1 MYVSLKQ
8 DLKRREWR
16 LNIHETQDTERVGV
30 EPGFRTD
37 FEHAQ
42 RIEGGLPLQKVYWRH
57 LPAFIR
63 YIGIFLMTVM
73 LIMLFFTIIVLLR

>member
-1 MYVSLKQ
+1 MDPWRQ

-16 LNIHETQDTERVGV
+16 LNIHETQDRERLET

-42 RIEGGLPLQKVYWRH
+42 KIEGGRPLQKVDWRH
-57 LPAFIR
+57 LPALIR
-63 YIGIFLMTVM
+63 FIGIFLMTVM
-73 LIMLFFTIIVLLR
+73 LIMLLFSIIVLIR

>member
-1 MYVSLKQ
+1 MDPWRQ
-8 DLKRREWR
+8 DLKRGGWR
-16 LNIHETQDTERVGV
+16 LNIHETRDTERLGT

-42 RIEGGLPLQKVYWRH
+42 RIEGGRPLQKVDWRH

-63 YIGIFLMTVM
+63 FIGIFLMTVM
-73 LIMLFFTIIVLLR
+73 LIMLLFSIIVLVR